1 MVVSI
6 DHGRCLTGPFLKAP
20 ILRPQFGFDF
30 GGTSQA
36 HQEATKLIAE
46 RPKAAIGSHQARH
59 SFRWQDWTILGQ
71 TRMPAEFQIHAR
83 GTPGV
88 NGGLRV
94 HPSIIASDARPTEA
108 DRVISPGTSRELR
121 EMMRQVVVRGTARS
135 ADVEG
140 YEVGGKTG
148 TAQIGTDPPR
158 SHTWI
163 IGFAGPPG
171 QPASVAVAVVV
182 LNQSGN
188 NEATGGVVAAPI
200 AKEVMEKVL
209 QVQYGG

>member
-1 MVVSI
+1 MLS
-6 DHGRCLTGPFLKAP
+6 GAGNWGFNAAAP
-20 ILRPQFGFDF
+20 IDLPDPAKSVFPTDVGTNPPKLAQASIGQNDVQATPLQMALVAAGVAN
-30 GGTSQA
+30 GGTIMKPHLMTSVRDSQGKEIQTYTPEKWLSPMSA
-36 HQEATKLIAE
+36 EMAGIMHQ
-46 RPKAAIGSHQARH
+46 
-59 SFRWQDWTILGQ
+59 DMLG
-71 TRMPAEFQIHAR
+71 
-83 GTPGV
+83 
-88 NGGLRV
+88 
-94 HPSIIASDARPTEA
+94 
-108 DRVISPGTSRELR
+108 
-121 EMMRQVVVRGTARS
+121 VVQSGTARGLQIP
-135 ADVEG
+135 G

-148 TAQIGTDPPR
+148 TAQVGSNPPT

-200 AKEVMEKVL
+200 ARAVMEKVL